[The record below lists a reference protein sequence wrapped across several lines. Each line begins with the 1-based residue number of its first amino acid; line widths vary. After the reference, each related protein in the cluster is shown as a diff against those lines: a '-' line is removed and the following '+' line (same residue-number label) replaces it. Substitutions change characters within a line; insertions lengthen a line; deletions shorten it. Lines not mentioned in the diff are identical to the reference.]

1 MFADYRFALVISSY
15 RLYTSFAMFNE
26 TLSGNVGAAYTH
38 SASSPEPN
46 ANKHLKGAK
55 ALAYIIVIL
64 LSLFGN
70 VMVVRVVHKN
80 RRMRTITNYLI
91 INMALADLLTTVFNM
106 LPTLY
111 WIFRGFDVWAIG
123 GWIGEIFCKLLNF
136 AQSVS
141 ITVSVLTL
149 CAIAFDR
156 FFAVFRPLKRV
167 ITFRVAKGIIGATW
181 LSSIV
186 ISGPQLY
193 VLTST
198 GEKGRAQCVE
208 NWGPPFD
215 AATARRDY
223 TIALFVLL
231 YALPLAV
238 IAVLYTVIM
247 LKLWR
252 RQAPGQVLTLNQENK
267 DKTNRK
273 VLKMLVTVVIVFAL
287 SWLPLYVRMFVMFA
301 ESHRYRCGLPYDM
314 DFLTLYLGH
323 ANSAVNPYIY
333 VIFNENYRRGFK
345 TVLSRRNRSSKNS
358 LQTTSRRTRSSRL
371 QDKEVMLMC
380 ADSHEANADARNSKR
395 ETAAEEGLPLTTTTE
410 NL

>member
-1 MFADYRFALVISSY
+1 
-15 RLYTSFAMFNE
+15 MFNE
-26 TLSGNVGAAYTH
+26 TSSGGVPVAANTD
-38 SASSPEPN
+38 STSCPEPN
-46 ANKHLKGAK
+46 TNKYVKGVK
-55 ALAYIIVIL
+55 AAAYILVIL

-111 WIFRGFDVWAIG
+111 WIFRGLDVWAVG
-123 GWIGEIFCKLLNF
+123 GWIGETLCKLLNF

-141 ITVSVLTL
+141 ITVSVFTL
-149 CAIAFDR
+149 CTIAFDR
-156 FFAVFRPLKRV
+156 FFAIFRPLKRV
-167 ITFRVAKGIIGATW
+167 ITFRVAKGIIGASW
-181 LSSIV
+181 MSSIV
-186 ISGPQLY
+186 VSGPQLY
-193 VLTST
+193 VLTT
-198 GEKGRAQCVE
+198 AGEKGRAQCVE
-208 NWGPPFD
+208 RWGAPFD
-215 AATARRDY
+215 EATAPRDY

-238 IAVLYTVIM
+238 IAFLYTVIM

-252 RQAPGQVLTLNQENK
+252 RRAPGQQLTLNQENK

-301 ESHRYRCGLPYDM
+301 ESHRYVCGLPHEM

-323 ANSAVNPYIY
+323 ANSAINPYIY

-345 TVLSRRNRSSKNS
+345 SVLSTRERRSKSSVS
-358 LQTTSRRTRSSRL
+358 QSTTRRTRSSRL
-371 QDKEVMLMC
+371 QEKDAMLAC
-380 ADSHEANADARNSKR
+380 ADSREIKTDVQASEKENAEKM
-395 ETAAEEGLPLTTTTE
+395 LPLTTTTE

>member
-1 MFADYRFALVISSY
+1 
-15 RLYTSFAMFNE
+15 MFNE
-26 TLSGNVGAAYTH
+26 TLSSGVPAAANTD
-38 SASSPEPN
+38 SASCPEPN
-46 ANKHLKGAK
+46 ANKYVKGVK
-55 ALAYIIVIL
+55 AAAYILVIL

-111 WIFRGFDVWAIG
+111 WIFRGLDLWAVG
-123 GWIGEIFCKLLNF
+123 GWIGETLCKLLNF

-141 ITVSVLTL
+141 ITVSVFTL

-156 FFAVFRPLKRV
+156 FFAIFRPLKRV
-167 ITFRVAKGIIGATW
+167 ITFRVAKGIIGASW
-181 LSSIV
+181 MSSIV
-186 ISGPQLY
+186 VAGPQLY
-193 VLTST
+193 VLTT
-198 GEKGRAQCVE
+198 AGEKGRAQCVE
-208 NWGPPFD
+208 HWGAPFD
-215 AATARRDY
+215 EATAPRDY

-238 IAVLYTVIM
+238 IAFLYTVIM

-252 RQAPGQVLTLNQENK
+252 RRAPGQELTLNQENK
-267 DKTNRK
+267 DRTNRK

-301 ESHRYRCGLPYDM
+301 ESDRYVCGLPYEM

-323 ANSAVNPYIY
+323 ANSAINPYIY

-345 TVLSRRNRSSKNS
+345 SVLSTRERSSKS
-358 LQTTSRRTRSSRL
+358 SVSQSITRRTRSSRL
-371 QDKEVMLMC
+371 QEKDAMLAC
-380 ADSHEANADARNSKR
+380 ADSR
-395 ETAAEEGLPLTTTTE
+395 EIKTDVQASEKESAEKMLPLTTTTE

>member
-1 MFADYRFALVISSY
+1 
-15 RLYTSFAMFNE
+15 MFNE
-26 TLSGNVGAAYTH
+26 TLSSGVPAAANTD
-38 SASSPEPN
+38 SASCPEAN
-46 ANKHLKGAK
+46 ANKYVKGVK
-55 ALAYIIVIL
+55 AAAYILVIL

-111 WIFRGFDVWAIG
+111 WIFRGLDVWAVG
-123 GWIGEIFCKLLNF
+123 GWIGETLCKLLNF
-136 AQSVS
+136 SQSVS
-141 ITVSVLTL
+141 ITVSVFTL

-156 FFAVFRPLKRV
+156 FFAIFRPLKRV
-167 ITFRVAKGIIGATW
+167 ITFRVAKGIIGASW
-181 LSSIV
+181 MSSIV
-186 ISGPQLY
+186 VAGPQLY
-193 VLTST
+193 VLTT
-198 GEKGRAQCVE
+198 AGEKGRAQCVE
-208 NWGPPFD
+208 HWGAPFD
-215 AATARRDY
+215 EATAPRDY

-238 IAVLYTVIM
+238 IAFLYTVIM

-252 RQAPGQVLTLNQENK
+252 RRAPGQELTLNQENK
-267 DKTNRK
+267 DRTNRK

-301 ESHRYRCGLPYDM
+301 ESDRYVCGLPYEM

-323 ANSAVNPYIY
+323 ANSAINPYIY

-345 TVLSRRNRSSKNS
+345 SVLSTRERSS
-358 LQTTSRRTRSSRL
+358 
-371 QDKEVMLMC
+371 
-380 ADSHEANADARNSKR
+380 
-395 ETAAEEGLPLTTTTE
+395 
-410 NL
+410 

>member
-1 MFADYRFALVISSY
+1 
-15 RLYTSFAMFNE
+15 MFNE
-26 TLSGNVGAAYTH
+26 TLSSGVPAAANTD
-38 SASSPEPN
+38 SASCPEAN
-46 ANKHLKGAK
+46 ANKYVKGVK
-55 ALAYIIVIL
+55 AAAYILVIL

-111 WIFRGFDVWAIG
+111 WIFRGLDVWAVG
-123 GWIGEIFCKLLNF
+123 GWIGETLCKLLNF

-141 ITVSVLTL
+141 ITVSVFTL

-156 FFAVFRPLKRV
+156 FFAIFRPLKRV
-167 ITFRVAKGIIGATW
+167 ITFRVAKGIIGASW
-181 LSSIV
+181 MSSIV
-186 ISGPQLY
+186 VAGPQLY
-193 VLTST
+193 VLTT
-198 GEKGRAQCVE
+198 AGEKGRAQCVE
-208 NWGPPFD
+208 HWGAPFD
-215 AATARRDY
+215 EATAPRDY

-238 IAVLYTVIM
+238 IAFLYTVIM

-252 RQAPGQVLTLNQENK
+252 RRAPGQELTLNQENK
-267 DKTNRK
+267 DRTNRK

-301 ESHRYRCGLPYDM
+301 ESDRYVCGLPYEM

-323 ANSAVNPYIY
+323 ANSAINPYIY

-345 TVLSRRNRSSKNS
+345 SVLSTRERSSKS
-358 LQTTSRRTRSSRL
+358 SVSQSITRRTRSSRL
-371 QDKEVMLMC
+371 QEKDAMLAC
-380 ADSHEANADARNSKR
+380 ADSR
-395 ETAAEEGLPLTTTTE
+395 EIKTDVQASEKESAEKMLPLTTTTE

>member
-1 MFADYRFALVISSY
+1 ML
-15 RLYTSFAMFNE
+15 NE
-26 TLSGNVGAAYTH
+26 TLSASVPTAA
-38 SASSPEPN
+38 SADSATCPEPN
-46 ANKHLKGAK
+46 ANKYVKGVK
-55 ALAYIIVIL
+55 AAAYIVVIL

-70 VMVVRVVHKN
+70 AMVVRVVHKN

-111 WIFRGFDVWAIG
+111 WIFRGLDVWAVG
-123 GWIGEIFCKLLNF
+123 GWIGEALCKLLNF

-141 ITVSVLTL
+141 ITVSVFTL

-156 FFAVFRPLKRV
+156 FFAIFRPLKRV
-167 ITFRVAKGIIGATW
+167 ITFRVAKVIIAASW
-181 LSSIV
+181 LSSIIV
-186 ISGPQLY
+186 SGPQLY
-193 VLTST
+193 VLTIT
-198 GEKGRAQCVE
+198 GAKGLAQCVE
-208 NWGPPFD
+208 NWGPLFD
-215 AATARRDY
+215 EATAPRNY

-238 IAVLYTVIM
+238 IAFLYTVIM

-252 RQAPGQVLTLNQENK
+252 RKAPGQELTSNQENK
-267 DKTNRK
+267 EKTNRK

-301 ESHRYRCGLPYDM
+301 NSDRYVCGLPYDM

-345 TVLSRRNRSSKNS
+345 TVLLTRNRSSKS
-358 LQTTSRRTRSSRL
+358 LSQSTSRKTRSSRL
-371 QDKEVMLMC
+371 QEKDATLAC
-380 ADSHEANADARNSKR
+380 ADAREKNADLRVGEKESTKKL
-395 ETAAEEGLPLTTTTE
+395 LPVTTTTE

>member
-1 MFADYRFALVISSY
+1 
-15 RLYTSFAMFNE
+15 MFNE
-26 TLSGNVGAAYTH
+26 TLSGGVPAAANTD
-38 SASSPEPN
+38 SASCPEPN
-46 ANKHLKGAK
+46 ANKYVKGVK
-55 ALAYIIVIL
+55 AAAYILVIL

-111 WIFRGFDVWAIG
+111 WIFRGLDLWAVG
-123 GWIGEIFCKLLNF
+123 GWIGETLCKLLNF

-141 ITVSVLTL
+141 ITVSVFTL

-156 FFAVFRPLKRV
+156 FFAIFRPLKRV
-167 ITFRVAKGIIGATW
+167 ITFRVAKGIIGASW
-181 LSSIV
+181 MSSIV
-186 ISGPQLY
+186 VAGPQLY
-193 VLTST
+193 VLTT
-198 GEKGRAQCVE
+198 AAEKGRGQCVE
-208 NWGPPFD
+208 HWGAPFD
-215 AATARRDY
+215 EATAGRDY

-238 IAVLYTVIM
+238 IAFLYTVIM

-252 RQAPGQVLTLNQENK
+252 RRAPGQELTLNQENK
-267 DKTNRK
+267 DRTNRK

-301 ESHRYRCGLPYDM
+301 ESDRYVCGLPYEM

-323 ANSAVNPYIY
+323 ANSAINPYIY

-345 TVLSRRNRSSKNS
+345 SVLSTRERSCKSS
-358 LQTTSRRTRSSRL
+358 ISQSTRRRTRSSRL
-371 QDKEVMLMC
+371 QEKDAMLAC
-380 ADSHEANADARNSKR
+380 ADSR
-395 ETAAEEGLPLTTTTE
+395 EIKTDVQASEKESAEKMLPLTTTTE
-410 NL
+410 TL

>member
-1 MFADYRFALVISSY
+1 
-15 RLYTSFAMFNE
+15 MFNE
-26 TLSGNVGAAYTH
+26 TLSGVVPVAAYTD
-38 SASSPEPN
+38 STSCPEPN
-46 ANKHLKGAK
+46 TNKYVKGVK
-55 ALAYIIVIL
+55 AAAYILVIL

-111 WIFRGFDVWAIG
+111 WIFRGLDVWAVG
-123 GWIGEIFCKLLNF
+123 GWIGETLCKLLNF

-141 ITVSVLTL
+141 ITVSVFTL

-156 FFAVFRPLKRV
+156 FFAIFRPLKRV
-167 ITFRVAKGIIGATW
+167 ITFRVAKGIIGASW
-181 LSSIV
+181 MSSIV
-186 ISGPQLY
+186 VAGPQLY
-193 VLTST
+193 VLTT
-198 GEKGRAQCVE
+198 AGKKGHGQCVE
-208 NWGPPFD
+208 HWGAPFD
-215 AATARRDY
+215 EATAPRDY
-223 TIALFVLL
+223 TIALFVFL

-238 IAVLYTVIM
+238 IAFLYTVIM

-252 RQAPGQVLTLNQENK
+252 RRAPGQQLSLNQENK

-301 ESHRYRCGLPYDM
+301 ESDRYVCGLPYEM

-323 ANSAVNPYIY
+323 ANSAINPYIY

-345 TVLSRRNRSSKNS
+345 SVLSTRERRNKSSVS
-358 LQTTSRRTRSSRL
+358 QSTTRRTRSSRL
-371 QDKEVMLMC
+371 QEKDAMLAC
-380 ADSHEANADARNSKR
+380 ADSREIKTDVHTSEKENAEKM
-395 ETAAEEGLPLTTTTE
+395 LPLTTTTE

>member
-1 MFADYRFALVISSY
+1 ML
-15 RLYTSFAMFNE
+15 NE
-26 TLSGNVGAAYTH
+26 TLSSSVPTAANTD
-38 SASSPEPN
+38 SASCPEPN
-46 ANKHLKGAK
+46 ANKYVKGVK
-55 ALAYIIVIL
+55 AAAYIIVIL

-70 VMVVRVVHKN
+70 VVVVRVVHRN

-111 WIFRGFDVWAIG
+111 WIFRGLDVWAVG
-123 GWIGEIFCKLLNF
+123 GWIGEALCKLLNF

-141 ITVSVLTL
+141 ITVSVFTL

-156 FFAVFRPLKRV
+156 FFAIFRPLKRV
-167 ITFRVAKGIIGATW
+167 ITFRVAKGIIAASW
-181 LSSIV
+181 LSALIV
-186 ISGPQLY
+186 SGPQLY
-193 VLTST
+193 VLTIS
-198 GEKGRAQCVE
+198 GEKGFAQCVE
-208 NWGPPFD
+208 NWGSPFD
-215 AATARRDY
+215 EATAPRDY

-231 YALPLAV
+231 YALPLVV
-238 IAVLYTVIM
+238 IAFLYTVIM

-252 RQAPGQVLTLNQENK
+252 RRAPGQELTSNQENK

-301 ESHRYRCGLPYDM
+301 ESDRYVCGLPYDM

-333 VIFNENYRRGFK
+333 VIFNENYRRGFR
-345 TVLSRRNRSSKNS
+345 TVLSTRNRRSKNLS
-358 LQTTSRRTRSSRL
+358 QSTTRRTRSSRL
-371 QDKEVMLMC
+371 QENEAILAC
-380 ADSHEANADARNSKR
+380 ADSRVIKADVRTREKGNA
-395 ETAAEEGLPLTTTTE
+395 EHLPMTTTTE

>member
-1 MFADYRFALVISSY
+1 
-15 RLYTSFAMFNE
+15 MFNE
-26 TLSGNVGAAYTH
+26 TLSSGVPAAANTD
-38 SASSPEPN
+38 SASCPEAN
-46 ANKHLKGAK
+46 ANKYVKGVK
-55 ALAYIIVIL
+55 AAAYILVIL

-91 INMALADLLTTVFNM
+91 INMALADLLTTVFNI

-111 WIFRGFDVWAIG
+111 WIFRGLDVWAVG
-123 GWIGEIFCKLLNF
+123 GWIGETLCKLLNF

-141 ITVSVLTL
+141 ITVSVFTL

-156 FFAVFRPLKRV
+156 FFAIFRPLKRV
-167 ITFRVAKGIIGATW
+167 ITFRVAKGIIGASW
-181 LSSIV
+181 MSSIV
-186 ISGPQLY
+186 VAGPQLY
-193 VLTST
+193 VLTT
-198 GEKGRAQCVE
+198 AGEKGRAQCVE
-208 NWGPPFD
+208 HWGAPFD
-215 AATARRDY
+215 EATAPRDY

-238 IAVLYTVIM
+238 IAFLYTVIM

-252 RQAPGQVLTLNQENK
+252 RRAPGQELTLNQENK
-267 DKTNRK
+267 DRTNRK

-301 ESHRYRCGLPYDM
+301 ESDRYVCGLPYEM

-323 ANSAVNPYIY
+323 ANSAINPYIY

-345 TVLSRRNRSSKNS
+345 SVLSTRERSS
-358 LQTTSRRTRSSRL
+358 
-371 QDKEVMLMC
+371 
-380 ADSHEANADARNSKR
+380 
-395 ETAAEEGLPLTTTTE
+395 
-410 NL
+410 

>member
-1 MFADYRFALVISSY
+1 
-15 RLYTSFAMFNE
+15 MFNE
-26 TLSGNVGAAYTH
+26 TLSGGAPAAANTD
-38 SASSPEPN
+38 SASCPEPN
-46 ANKHLKGAK
+46 ANKYVKGVK
-55 ALAYIIVIL
+55 AAAYILVIL

-111 WIFRGFDVWAIG
+111 WISRGLDVWAVG
-123 GWIGEIFCKLLNF
+123 GWIGETLCKLLNF

-141 ITVSVLTL
+141 ITVSVFTL

-156 FFAVFRPLKRV
+156 FFAIFRPLKRV
-167 ITFRVAKGIIGATW
+167 ITFRVAKGIIGASW
-181 LSSIV
+181 MSSIV
-186 ISGPQLY
+186 VSGPQLY
-193 VLTST
+193 VLTT
-198 GEKGRAQCVE
+198 AGEKGRTQCVE
-208 NWGPPFD
+208 HWGAPFD
-215 AATARRDY
+215 EATAPRDY

-238 IAVLYTVIM
+238 IAFLYTVIM

-252 RQAPGQVLTLNQENK
+252 RRAPGQELTLNQENK

-301 ESHRYRCGLPYDM
+301 ESDRYVCGLPYEM

-323 ANSAVNPYIY
+323 ANSAINPYIY

-345 TVLSRRNRSSKNS
+345 SVLSTRERSSKS
-358 LQTTSRRTRSSRL
+358 SVSQSTTRRTRSSRL
-371 QDKEVMLMC
+371 QEKDAMLAC
-380 ADSHEANADARNSKR
+380 ADSR
-395 ETAAEEGLPLTTTTE
+395 EIKTDVQASEKESAEKMLPLTTTTE

>member
-1 MFADYRFALVISSY
+1 MS
-15 RLYTSFAMFNE
+15 NE
-26 TLSGNVGAAYTH
+26 TLSAGVPGAVNTD
-38 SASSPEPN
+38 SAFCPEPN
-46 ANKHLKGAK
+46 ANKYVKGVK
-55 ALAYIIVIL
+55 AGAYIVVIL

-70 VMVVRVVHKN
+70 MVVVRVVHKN

-91 INMALADLLTTVFNM
+91 INMSLADLLTTVFNM

-111 WIFRGFDVWAIG
+111 WIFRGLDVWAIG
-123 GWIGEIFCKLLNF
+123 GWIGDALCKLLNF

-141 ITVSVLTL
+141 ITVSVFTL

-156 FFAVFRPLKRV
+156 FFAIFRPLKRV
-167 ITFRVAKGIIGATW
+167 ITFRVAKVIIATSW

-186 ISGPQLY
+186 VSGPQLY
-193 VLTST
+193 VLTTT
-198 GEKGRAQCVE
+198 GEKGLAQCVE
-208 NWGPPFD
+208 NWEPPFD
-215 AATARRDY
+215 AATAPRDY
-223 TIALFVLL
+223 TVALFVLL

-238 IAVLYTVIM
+238 IASLYTVIM

-252 RQAPGQVLTLNQENK
+252 RRAPGQELTSNQENK

-301 ESHRYRCGLPYDM
+301 ESDRFVCGLPYDM

-333 VIFNENYRRGFK
+333 VIFNENYRRGFR
-345 TVLSRRNRSSKNS
+345 TVLSRRDRRSKS
-358 LQTTSRRTRSSRL
+358 LSQSTTRRTRSSRL
-371 QDKEVMLMC
+371 QEKEAILAC
-380 ADSHEANADARNSKR
+380 ADSR
-395 ETAAEEGLPLTTTTE
+395 ENKTDLRASDEENPEKLIPATTTTK

>member
-1 MFADYRFALVISSY
+1 
-15 RLYTSFAMFNE
+15 MFNE
-26 TLSGNVGAAYTH
+26 TLSGGVPVAAYTD
-38 SASSPEPN
+38 STSCPEPN
-46 ANKHLKGAK
+46 TNKYVKGVK
-55 ALAYIIVIL
+55 AAAYILVIL

-111 WIFRGFDVWAIG
+111 WIFRGLDVWAVG
-123 GWIGEIFCKLLNF
+123 GWIGETLCKLLNF

-141 ITVSVLTL
+141 ITVSVFTL

-156 FFAVFRPLKRV
+156 FFAIFRPLKRV
-167 ITFRVAKGIIGATW
+167 ITFRVAKGIIGASW
-181 LSSIV
+181 MSSIV
-186 ISGPQLY
+186 VAGPQLY
-193 VLTST
+193 VLTT
-198 GEKGRAQCVE
+198 AGKKGHGQCVE
-208 NWGPPFD
+208 HWGAPFD
-215 AATARRDY
+215 EATAPRDY

-238 IAVLYTVIM
+238 IAFLYTVIM

-252 RQAPGQVLTLNQENK
+252 RRAPGQQLSLNQENK

-301 ESHRYRCGLPYDM
+301 ESDRYVCGLPYEM

-323 ANSAVNPYIY
+323 ANSAINPYIY

-345 TVLSRRNRSSKNS
+345 SVLSTRERRNKSSVS
-358 LQTTSRRTRSSRL
+358 QSTTRRTRSSRL
-371 QDKEVMLMC
+371 QEKDAMLAC
-380 ADSHEANADARNSKR
+380 ADSREIKTDVQTSEKENAEKM
-395 ETAAEEGLPLTTTTE
+395 LPLTTTTE

>member
-1 MFADYRFALVISSY
+1 
-15 RLYTSFAMFNE
+15 MFNE
-26 TLSGNVGAAYTH
+26 TALSGGVPAAANTD
-38 SASSPEPN
+38 SASCPEPN
-46 ANKHLKGAK
+46 ANKYVKGVK
-55 ALAYIIVIL
+55 AAAYILVIL

-70 VMVVRVVHKN
+70 VVVVRVVHKN

-111 WIFRGFDVWAIG
+111 WILRGLDVWAVG
-123 GWIGEIFCKLLNF
+123 GWIGETLCKLLNF

-141 ITVSVLTL
+141 ITVSVFTL

-156 FFAVFRPLKRV
+156 FFAICRPLKRV
-167 ITFRVAKGIIGATW
+167 ITFRVAKGVIGASW
-181 LSSIV
+181 MSSIAV
-186 ISGPQLY
+186 SGPQLY
-193 VLTST
+193 VLTT
-198 GEKGRAQCVE
+198 AGEKGLAQCVE
-208 NWGPPFD
+208 HWGPPFD
-215 AATARRDY
+215 EATAPRDY

-238 IAVLYTVIM
+238 IAFLYTVIM

-252 RQAPGQVLTLNQENK
+252 RRAPGQELTLNQENK

-301 ESHRYRCGLPYDM
+301 ESDRYVCGLPYDM
-314 DFLTLYLGH
+314 GFLTLYLGH
-323 ANSAVNPYIY
+323 ANSAINPYIY

-345 TVLSRRNRSSKNS
+345 SVLSTRKRSSKS
-358 LQTTSRRTRSSRL
+358 LVSQSTTRRTRSSRL
-371 QDKEVMLMC
+371 QEKDAMLAC
-380 ADSHEANADARNSKR
+380 ADSREIKTDVQATKKENAEKM
-395 ETAAEEGLPLTTTTE
+395 LPLTTTTE